1 MVALNTLDNDNFIA
15 FSVPLGIMLFGAAGA
30 VLHGELR
37 CRNGWR
43 GSGSCWGFCFFTPIG
58 FFGFGLTGIWIIIA
72 SVMMY
77 RRTSA
82 SPAATA

>member
-1 MVALNTLDNDNFIA
+1 MAWVAI
-15 FSVPLGIMLFGAAGA
+15 VLGI
-30 VLHGELR
+30 
-37 CRNGWR
+37 
-43 GSGSCWGFCFFTPIG
+43 CFFTPVG

-77 RRTSA
+77 RRASA